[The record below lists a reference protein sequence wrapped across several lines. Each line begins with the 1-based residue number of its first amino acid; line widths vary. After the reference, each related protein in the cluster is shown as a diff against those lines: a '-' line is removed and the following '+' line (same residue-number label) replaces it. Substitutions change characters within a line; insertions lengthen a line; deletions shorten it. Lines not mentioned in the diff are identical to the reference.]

1 MRGLMRFNHSF
12 FTAVLI
18 IGALILPASILAEE
32 PPKKEFKPKVGGY
45 VETWYRTDN
54 SDLSDQTTAA
64 KKVDNE
70 FRVRRARIDVK
81 GEVTDEIGYRVNGN
95 FDGPSPAS
103 GSASV
108 KLWDGYVTYKVHPFA
123 NVTVGQFKF
132 PFTLEGLEGT
142 PDRIPVLRAESIND
156 IAAKLG
162 TQGGSFRDIGV
173 MVSGSYKHALGLG
186 YGVAVINGK
195 GINTGDN
202 NNDKDIVGRITIS
215 PISGLTLG
223 GSYYAGK
230 GQDET
235 ATLEVKESAYGVEAE
250 YMLKDLGLSF
260 RGEYV
265 AAKWENWGYTT
276 TTTYAANCP
285 SPAGTACTSKATT
298 TTDWKAVDGV
308 DQEPSGWY
316 LQAAYKLPSLPAAQ
330 LMARYED
337 YEKDSNTADSHL
349 KTTTLGA
356 TYYLKGKTRISAN
369 YLMRDAED
377 SSIVKAQETDAAGTR
392 IDNLILVQMLVAY

>member
-18 IGALILPASILAEE
+18 IGALILPASIFAEE
-32 PPKKEFKPKVGGY
+32 PPKKEFTPKVGGY

-173 MVSGSYKHALGLG
+173 MVSGSYKDALGLG

-250 YMLKDLGLSF
+250 YTLKDLGLSL

-265 AAKWENWGYTT
+265 TAEWENWNVATG
-276 TTTYAANCP
+276 AAA
-285 SPAGTACTSKATT
+285 AGFK
-298 TTDWKAVDGV
+298 
-308 DQEPSGWY
+308 QEPSGWY

-337 YEKDSNTADSHL
+337 YEKDSNTVDSHL
-349 KTTTLGA
+349 KTTTLGT

>member
-108 KLWDGYVTYKVHPFA
+108 KLWDGYVTYKVRPFA

-173 MVSGSYKHALGLG
+173 MVSGSYKDALGLG

-250 YMLKDLGLSF
+250 YTLKDLGLSL

-265 AAKWENWGYTT
+265 TAEWENWNVATG
-276 TTTYAANCP
+276 AAA
-285 SPAGTACTSKATT
+285 AGFK
-298 TTDWKAVDGV
+298 
-308 DQEPSGWY
+308 QEPSGWY

-337 YEKDSNTADSHL
+337 YEKDSNTVDSHL
-349 KTTTLGA
+349 KTTTLGT

>member
-1 MRGLMRFNHSF
+1 MRGFMRFNLSF

-18 IGALILPASILAEE
+18 IGALILPASIFAEE

-45 VETWYRTDN
+45 IETWYRTDN

-108 KLWDGYVTYKVHPFA
+108 KLWDGYVTYKVRPFA

-173 MVSGSYKHALGLG
+173 MVSGSYKDALGLG

-250 YMLKDLGLSF
+250 YTLKDLGLSL

-265 AAKWENWGYTT
+265 TAEWENFNVATG
-276 TTTYAANCP
+276 AAA
-285 SPAGTACTSKATT
+285 AGFT
-298 TTDWKAVDGV
+298 
-308 DQEPSGWY
+308 QEPSGWY

-337 YEKDSNTADSHL
+337 YEKDSNTVDSHL
-349 KTTTLGA
+349 KTTTLGT

>member
-1 MRGLMRFNHSF
+1 MRGFMRFNLSF

-18 IGALILPASILAEE
+18 IGALILPASIFAEE

-45 VETWYRTDN
+45 IETWYRTDN

-173 MVSGSYKHALGLG
+173 MVSGSYKDALGLG

-250 YMLKDLGLSF
+250 YTLKDLGLSL

-265 AAKWENWGYTT
+265 TAEWENFNVATG
-276 TTTYAANCP
+276 AAA
-285 SPAGTACTSKATT
+285 AGFK
-298 TTDWKAVDGV
+298 
-308 DQEPSGWY
+308 QEPSGWY

-337 YEKDSNTADSHL
+337 YEKDSNTDNSHL

>member
-1 MRGLMRFNHSF
+1 MRGLMRFNRSF

-18 IGALILPASILAEE
+18 TGALILPASLFAEE

-45 VETWYRTDN
+45 IETWYRSDD
-54 SDLSDQTTAA
+54 SDLSNQTTAA

-103 GSASV
+103 GTASV

-123 NVTVGQFKF
+123 NITLGQFKY

-162 TQGGSFRDIGV
+162 TAGGSFRDIGV
-173 MVSGSYKHALGLG
+173 MVSGSYKDALGLG
-186 YGVAVINGK
+186 YGLAIINGK

-235 ATLEVKESAYGVEAE
+235 ATIEVKESAYGVEAE
-250 YMLKDLGLSF
+250 YMLKEMGLSF

-265 AAKWENWGYTT
+265 AAEWENWDV
-276 TTTYAANCP
+276 A
-285 SPAGTACTSKATT
+285 TA
-298 TTDWKAVDGV
+298 KAVSGV
-308 DQEPSGWY
+308 SQEPSGWY
-316 LQAAYKLPSLPAAQ
+316 LQAAYKLPSFPDLQ
-330 LMARYED
+330 IMGRYED
-337 YEKDSNTADSHL
+337 YEKDSNTDNSHL

-356 TYYLKGKTRISAN
+356 TYYLKGKTRITAN
-369 YLMRDAED
+369 YLMRNADG
-377 SSIVKAQETDAAGTR
+377 STIVTAQETDASGAR

>member
-173 MVSGSYKHALGLG
+173 MVSGSYKDALGLG

-250 YMLKDLGLSF
+250 YTLKDLGLSL

-265 AAKWENWGYTT
+265 TAEWENFNVATG
-276 TTTYAANCP
+276 AAA
-285 SPAGTACTSKATT
+285 AGFK
-298 TTDWKAVDGV
+298 
-308 DQEPSGWY
+308 QEPSGWY

-337 YEKDSNTADSHL
+337 YEKDSNTVDSHL
-349 KTTTLGA
+349 KTTTLGT

>member
-1 MRGLMRFNHSF
+1 MRGFMRFNLSF

-18 IGALILPASILAEE
+18 IGALILPASIFAEE

-45 VETWYRTDN
+45 IETWYRTDN

-173 MVSGSYKHALGLG
+173 MVSGSYKDALGLG

-250 YMLKDLGLSF
+250 YTLKDLGLSL

-265 AAKWENWGYTT
+265 TAEWENFNVATG
-276 TTTYAANCP
+276 AAA
-285 SPAGTACTSKATT
+285 AGFT
-298 TTDWKAVDGV
+298 
-308 DQEPSGWY
+308 QEPSGWY

-337 YEKDSNTADSHL
+337 YEKDSNTDNSHL

>member
-173 MVSGSYKHALGLG
+173 MVSGSYKDALGLG

-250 YMLKDLGLSF
+250 YTLKDLGLSL

-265 AAKWENWGYTT
+265 TAEWENWNVATG
-276 TTTYAANCP
+276 AAA
-285 SPAGTACTSKATT
+285 AGFK
-298 TTDWKAVDGV
+298 
-308 DQEPSGWY
+308 QEPSGWY

-337 YEKDSNTADSHL
+337 YEKDSNTVDSHL
-349 KTTTLGA
+349 KTTTLGT